1 MNTNTNAIKVQD
13 RTQQILS
20 AIFGADDA
28 VIDEQFQTFE
38 DRKVDTGKLYLP
50 LHVCL
55 KPLETLPFKV
65 EGDVRADKVV
75 LHY

>member
-1 MNTNTNAIKVQD
+1 MNNSIKVED
-13 RTQQILS
+13 RTSQILA
-20 AIFGADDA
+20 AIFSKQNSL
-28 VIDEQFQTFE
+28 INEQFQTFE
-38 DRKVDTGKLYLP
+38 NKKTNTGKLYLP

-55 KPLETLPFKV
+55 KSLETLPFKV

>member
-1 MNTNTNAIKVQD
+1 MNTVNQIKVQD
-13 RTQQILS
+13 RTLQILS
-20 AIFGADDA
+20 AIFGGDDA
-28 VIDEQFQTFE
+28 LIDEQFQTFE
-38 DRKVDTGKLYLP
+38 DRKADTGKLYLP

-65 EGDVRADKVV
+65 EGDVRTDKVV